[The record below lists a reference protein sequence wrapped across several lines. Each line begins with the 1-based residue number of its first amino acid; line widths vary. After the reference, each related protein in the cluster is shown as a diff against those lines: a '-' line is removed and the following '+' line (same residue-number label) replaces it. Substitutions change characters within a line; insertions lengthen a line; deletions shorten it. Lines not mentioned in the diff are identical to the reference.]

1 MKDAKIKLLDCTLRD
16 GAYVVDAKFG
26 TPAIKG
32 IISKMT
38 EAGADIIECGW
49 LKDKPHEEGT
59 SFYHVPDDIR
69 PYLTKKDKDTTYVV
83 MIDWNRYDTSVL
95 PPCDHETIDA
105 VRVVFP
111 YGRHKEG
118 AEIAEK
124 IRDKGY
130 DIYLQAANTLAYSDD
145 DLKLLSATVNEL
157 HPKAISIVDTFGA
170 MYETDLDR
178 ITDILDDNLESDIA
192 LGFHSHN
199 NQQLSFAL
207 TSHFAERMRNKG
219 RECMVDA
226 TLCGMGR
233 GAGNTT
239 TELIA
244 SYLNRRMS
252 AAYDM
257 NAILDA
263 IDTYMPY
270 FLENYRWGYSTPYF
284 IAGLYCC
291 HVNNIAYLLKN
302 HRTNS
307 RDMRNII
314 ESMDPAD
321 RRQYDYDLLE
331 EKYMENQNRIVD
343 DEKTVEDLRGILSG
357 REVLLVA
364 PGKSIDTDYDKIQ
377 AYIKDHDPVVIGV
390 NAINKRYRYD
400 YLFFVN
406 SVRYDYARE
415 VYEEEFNTIPHIV
428 LSNIKTCR
436 GETPEDGKAGY
447 ATGSGMTGTED
458 KKGSGQKT
466 DDLSGREYIVN
477 FSRVI
482 KRGWEHFDNAVINAL
497 RLLTHLKVRNIAI
510 AGFDGFKHK
519 YNESY
524 ADASLPTLNPDGKWD
539 ELNEEI
545 KDMYGDFVR
554 SEGRDCSINFVT
566 ESIFES

>member
-1 MKDAKIKLLDCTLRD
+1 MRDIKLLDCTLRD
-16 GAYVVDAKFG
+16 GAYVVDARFG
-26 TPAIKG
+26 SPAIKG
-32 IISKMT
+32 IISKLQD
-38 EAGADIIECGW
+38 ARVDVIECGW

-59 SFYHVPDDIR
+59 SFYHVPDDLK
-69 PYLTKKDKDTTYVV
+69 PYLRNKDKDITYVV
-83 MIDWNRYDTSVL
+83 MIDWNRYDVSAL
-95 PPCDHETIDA
+95 PVCDHETIDA

-111 YGRHKEG
+111 HGKHKEG
-118 AEIAEK
+118 AEIARK

-130 DIYLQAANTLAYSDD
+130 DIFLQAANTLAYTDD
-145 DLKLLSATVNEL
+145 DLKELARTVNEL
-157 HPKAISIVDTFGA
+157 HPIAISIVDTFGA
-170 MYETDLDR
+170 MYEDDLDR
-178 ITDILDDNLESDIA
+178 ITDVLHENLDSGIA

-207 TSHFAERMRNKG
+207 TSHFAERLDKTG
-219 RECMVDA
+219 RECMIDS

-252 AAYDM
+252 GAYDM

-270 FLENYRWGYSTPYF
+270 FLENFSWGYSTPYF

-307 RDMRNII
+307 KDMRNII
-314 ESMDPAD
+314 ESMSPED

-331 EKYMENQNRIVD
+331 EKYIENQSHAVD
-343 DEKTVEDLRGILSG
+343 DSAAIDKLREVVSG
-357 REVLLVA
+357 REVLLIA
-364 PGKSIDTDYDKIQ
+364 PGKSIDTEYDKIQ
-377 AYIKDHDPVVIGV
+377 DYIRKNNPVTIAV
-390 NAINKRYRYD
+390 NAINPRYDYD
-400 YLFFVN
+400 YLFFMN

-415 VYEEEFNTIPHIV
+415 VYGERFTDTPRIL
-428 LSNIKTCR
+428 LSNISAKPC
-436 GETPEDGKAGY
+436 GD
-447 ATGSGMTGTED
+447 
-458 KKGSGQKT
+458 
-466 DDLSGREYIVN
+466 EYIIN
-477 FSRVI
+477 FNRVI

-497 RLLTHLKVRNIAI
+497 RLLVHLKTENISV
-510 AGFDGFKHK
+510 AGFDGFKHR

-545 KDMYGDFVR
+545 ADMYKDFVH
-554 SEGRDCSINFVT
+554 SEGAGVKISFVT
-566 ESIFES
+566 QTIYNKGI